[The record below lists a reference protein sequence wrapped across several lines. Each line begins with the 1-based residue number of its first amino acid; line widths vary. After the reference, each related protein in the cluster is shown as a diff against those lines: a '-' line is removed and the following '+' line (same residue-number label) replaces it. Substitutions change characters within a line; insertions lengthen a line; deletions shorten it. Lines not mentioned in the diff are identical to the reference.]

1 MIPVTLQIVL
11 FVASILGLMGIARM
25 ISRYKL
31 DLKYA
36 LLWIF
41 LGSIVVLISIFPEIV
56 ETISNLLEIETPV
69 NGLFL
74 VSIILILIILFNLT
88 LALSMSHN
96 KIKNLAQELGICKQ
110 ELMDL
115 KAKLSYMEKNN
126 VS

>member
-11 FVASILGLMGIARM
+11 FVASLIGLIGITRM

-41 LGSIVVLISIFPEIV
+41 LGSVVVLISIFPKIV
-56 ETISNLLEIETPV
+56 GMISNLLEIETPV

-74 VSIILILIILFNLT
+74 LSIILILIILFNLT
-88 LALSMSHN
+88 LALSTSHN
-96 KIKNLAQELGICKQ
+96 KIKNLSQELGIYKQ
-110 ELMDL
+110 ELIDL
-115 KAKLSYMEKNN
+115 KAKLSYMENK
-126 VS
+126 